1 MDKKVA
7 TVLNGTVVGRRLR
20 RSSNSSCNA
29 FAEQVSQ
36 ASAKLEQTPLM
47 ASLEAE
53 LNTLE
58 KPTVAACDQAAKAA
72 LTASKDNLVLG
83 VAAID
88 KAI

>member
-1 MDKKVA
+1 
-7 TVLNGTVVGRRLR
+7 
-20 RSSNSSCNA
+20 
-29 FAEQVSQ
+29 
-36 ASAKLEQTPLM
+36 M

-72 LTASKDNLVLG
+72 LKASKDKLVLG